1 LTHPLIV
8 TALLGD
14 QDFAYFDGLRQQHF
28 PPERNVLRAHL
39 TMFHHLPPGVET
51 ELCDRLKALARA
63 PAPKAQLA
71 GLMNLGRGVAFRIE
85 SRALEDIRVQL
96 AEAFAPL
103 LTPQD
108 KAGWRP
114 HVTVQNKV
122 TADTARNLLAALS
135 QSFMP
140 RPVTIAGLGLFRYL
154 DGPWESI
161 GAWRFGAGHRM
172 SPPPAF
178 PR

>member
-1 LTHPLIV
+1 
-8 TALLGD
+8 
-14 QDFAYFDGLRQQHF
+14 
-28 PPERNVLRAHL
+28 
-39 TMFHHLPPGVET
+39 MFHHLPPGVEA
-51 ELCDRLKALARA
+51 ELCDRLKSLTRA
-63 PAPKAQLA
+63 AAPTAQLA
-71 GLMNLGRGVAFRIE
+71 GLMNLGWGVAFRIE
-85 SRALEDIRVQL
+85 SCALEDVRAEL
-96 AEAFAPL
+96 AEAFASL

-108 KAGWRP
+108 RAGWRP

-122 TADTARNLLAALS
+122 SPDIARSLLAALS

-140 RPVTIAGLGLFRYL
+140 RPVSIVGLGLFRYL

-161 GAWRFGAGHRM
+161 GAWRFGSGHRM